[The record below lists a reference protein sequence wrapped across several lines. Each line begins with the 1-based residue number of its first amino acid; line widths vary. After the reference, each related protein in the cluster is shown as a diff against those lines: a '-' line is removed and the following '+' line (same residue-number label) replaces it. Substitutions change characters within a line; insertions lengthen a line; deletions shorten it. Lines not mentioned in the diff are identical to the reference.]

1 MSARQALHA
10 RVRVY
15 DASSMPWTDTSQP
28 GVKLKSVRRD
38 DGHGHFLGLVGFE
51 PFSRSGLHQHQ
62 GVATSFVATGSLTD
76 YQGPVLPG
84 QVGINL
90 AGATHDA
97 FAYEPCLLVT
107 RLEGPVLYL
116 DAVDTA
122 QAFHAGSRQE
132 RFVNPAPDVPPD
144 INVDPLALSP
154 SRTAIDGLRR
164 HVVFDYAATGSDHR
178 MSLLAL
184 RPQAALPAWRTR
196 ELTELWIRGGN
207 LVIDTPAGRVEAHG
221 NCFVVIDPGTEVRFS
236 SPYGAQCFAWADGR
250 GEWTEGAAAPELFGF
265 DG

>member
-1 MSARQALHA
+1 MPARQALHA

-28 GVKLKSVRRD
+28 GVRLKTVRRD

-62 GVATSFVATGSLTD
+62 GVATSFVAAGSLTD

-97 FAYEPCLLVT
+97 FAHEPCLLVT

-116 DAVDTA
+116 DPVDPA
-122 QAFHAGSRQE
+122 RAFHAGSRQDS
-132 RFVNPAPDVPPD
+132 FINPAPDLPAD
-144 INVDPLALSP
+144 INLDPMTVPL
-154 SRTAIDGLRR
+154 SRTGLAGLQRR
-164 HVVFDYAATGSDHR
+164 AVFDYTGTGSAHR

-184 RPQAALPAWRTR
+184 RPQTVLPMWRTR
-196 ELTELWIRGGN
+196 ALTELWVRGGN
-207 LVIDTPAGRVEAHG
+207 LVVDTPTGRTDAHG
-221 NCFVVIDPGTEVRFS
+221 NCFVVIDPGTDVRFS
-236 SPYGAQCFAWADGR
+236 SPYGVQCFAWADGR
-250 GEWTEGAAAPELFGF
+250 GAWVDGHAAPDLFGF
-265 DG
+265 DD